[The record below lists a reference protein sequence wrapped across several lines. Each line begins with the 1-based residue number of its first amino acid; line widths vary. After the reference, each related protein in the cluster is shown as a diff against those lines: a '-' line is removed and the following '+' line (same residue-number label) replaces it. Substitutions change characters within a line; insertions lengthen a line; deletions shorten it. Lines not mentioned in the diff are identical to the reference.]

1 MVLLSS
7 VGYRYELQVHTTPVP
22 HGSWCR
28 NRLSHLDGCGGI
40 ESWEVLTGSRVER
53 LKSLGSVPQDGSET
67 AMVVRTPDPYVAVRA
82 IDRSERV
89 LGTYKP
95 VEA

>member
-1 MVLLSS
+1 
-7 VGYRYELQVHTTPVP
+7 
-22 HGSWCR
+22 
-28 NRLSHLDGCGGI
+28 
-40 ESWEVLTGSRVER
+40 
-53 LKSLGSVPQDGSET
+53 
-67 AMVVRTPDPYVAVRA
+67 VVRTPDPYVAVRA